1 MFLNDLSIYSI
12 PLIGI
17 VILLISIS
25 SSKTIHLFTYQ
36 LSSKSKKQLNATQS
50 TTQPSNSHV
59 AIPVSSYPQSDSV
72 DCRSRPVTL
81 TLNDDDDD
89 DLIQSDIS
97 SISVANFCDNS
108 SIELRLD
115 QDIDDDDDEDNDL

>member
-17 VILLISIS
+17 LILLISIS

-50 TTQPSNSHV
+50 TTQTPNSHV
-59 AIPVSSYPQSDSV
+59 AIPVSSHPQLDSV
-72 DCRSRPVTL
+72 DCRSRPITL

-89 DLIQSDIS
+89 EDLIQSDIS
-97 SISVANFCDNS
+97 SISVTNFCDNS

-115 QDIDDDDDEDNDL
+115 QDLGDDDEDNDL